1 MRIISLVLGTV
12 LTILFILKMYN
23 GSKKYS
29 VMVENLDDSEYPLK
43 DIYGVGF
50 AWAEN
55 KLFALKGKQRE
66 KMIGQAKLLYDPRY
80 AEYYASVI
88 WAQMISFAHL
98 ALTVCTLLAGLANSV
113 IFLFFGIVAAVVFGY
128 YFLNRMNDL
137 LNDRQLAC
145 TEELP
150 EIVSTMALLINSGMM
165 LRNAWQ
171 RIAESK
177 EGAVYELMRSSCSDM
192 ANGMAEADAIHK
204 FGRMSNSPEIRK
216 FTSALAQSLERGGGE
231 LADFLARQTM
241 EMWSLKKQ
249 LMLQKGEKAASKLLA
264 PTSIIFV
271 GIIVVVLAGAL
282 GMLI

>member
-1 MRIISLVLGTV
+1 MRMISLVLGSI
-12 LTILFILKMYN
+12 LTILFILKLSV
-23 GSKKYS
+23 GSKKYG
-29 VMVENLDDSEYPLK
+29 VMFEGLDDGEYPLK
-43 DIYGVGF
+43 GIYGVGF
-50 AWAEN
+50 SWSESN
-55 KLFALKGKQRE
+55 MFALKGKQRE
-66 KMIGQAKLLYDPRY
+66 KMVGQAKLLYDPRY
-80 AEYYASVI
+80 AEYYANVI
-88 WAQMISFAHL
+88 WAQMISFIHL
-98 ALTVCTLLAGLANSV
+98 GLTVCTLFAGLANSA
-113 IFLFFGIVAAVVFGY
+113 IFLVFGIVVAVVFGY
-128 YFLNRMNDL
+128 YFLNRMTDL

-165 LRNAWQ
+165 LRDAW
-171 RIAESK
+171 RKIAESK
-177 EGAVYELMRSSCSDM
+177 QGVAYELMLSSCSDM
-192 ANGMAEADAIHK
+192 ANGMAEVDAIHK

-241 EMWSLKKQ
+241 EMWTLKKQ

-271 GIIVVVLAGAL
+271 GIIIVVLAGAL